1 MQMIAPRINPALF
14 AHSLIGEDG
23 TLEDSPLSELLGSVT
38 NAGYGFVL
46 SNSDQQVLYANEAAK
61 AVMCASQGLR
71 CKNDCIGATN
81 FNSARQLQ
89 SLISAATR
97 QKGEP
102 VQGGAMILR
111 DVNGVAT
118 LVVLVMPLSQL
129 SAEYSPYGS
138 SLIVGL
144 VIFDCKRWNSD
155 RVKVFSELFAL
166 TSAETRVVPA
176 AWQSLPACSTK

>member
-1 MQMIAPRINPALF
+1 MPDTVSFSLTRINRFYMQMRQPRRLCVQAK
-14 AHSLIGEDG
+14 AC
-23 TLEDSPLSELLGSVT
+23 
-38 NAGYGFVL
+38 
-46 SNSDQQVLYANEAAK
+46 AAK
-61 AVMCASQGLR
+61 TTALVPQISTQRDSCNRSSLPQHGKRVNR
-71 CKNDCIGATN
+71 CT
-81 FNSARQLQ
+81 
-89 SLISAATR
+89 
-97 QKGEP
+97 E
-102 VQGGAMILR
+102 

-166 TSAETRVVPA
+166 TSAETRVLSQLLSEGSVSHAARQLDIAQSTVQTHLKRIWKRRVPT

>member
-23 TLEDSPLSELLGSVT
+23 TLEDSPLTELLGSVT

-102 VQGGAMILR
+102 VQGGREWSCDARRPCYATFPALR
-111 DVNGVAT
+111 
-118 LVVLVMPLSQL
+118 
-129 SAEYSPYGS
+129 
-138 SLIVGL
+138 
-144 VIFDCKRWNSD
+144 
-155 RVKVFSELFAL
+155 
-166 TSAETRVVPA
+166 
-176 AWQSLPACSTK
+176 